1 MNNFVGFSRHSNQIN
16 CMGFSRHSNFIN
28 NVGKTHPVSM
38 DHWMQI
44 KERSENAKD
53 VIKEYDNATKVLGKK
68 PTPEQILE
76 MARYKGVT
84 YQRKGNGNTTKTDQN
99 IPKAITPPTSELNID
114 LGSWVS
120 NAKVLV
126 PSSKTHKNTLLERKV
141 NNSYRGS

>member
-16 CMGFSRHSNFIN
+16 V
-28 NVGKTHPVSM
+28 VGKTHLVSM

-44 KERSENAKD
+44 KERSEDANN
-53 VIKEYDNATKVLGKK
+53 VIKEYDNVTKLFGEN

-84 YQRKGNGNTTKTDQN
+84 YQRKGNENTTKTYQN
-99 IPKAITPPTSELNID
+99 IPKAITPPTSELNFD
-114 LGSWVS
+114 LGGWVS

-126 PSSKTHKNTLLERKV
+126 PIHRAHQRFHLRKK
-141 NNSYRGS
+141 SC